1 MTERTV
7 SEIREEIIG
16 RLYASDEGMTIDELV
31 ESVAVAVAEW
41 IVEAII
47 TKAVA
52 EGKVVLA
59 DMERPQRFAMPFAEG
74 FA

>member
-1 MTERTV
+1 MIERTV

-31 ESVAVAVAEW
+31 EYVAVAEW

-74 FA
+74 YA

>member
-31 ESVAVAVAEW
+31 ESVAVAEW

>member
-31 ESVAVAVAEW
+31 ESVAVAEW

-52 EGKVVLA
+52 EGKIVLA

-74 FA
+74 YA

>member
-7 SEIREEIIG
+7 SEIREEIFA
-16 RLYASDEGMTIDELV
+16 RLYASEEGMTLDEIV
-31 ESVAVAVAEW
+31 EGVAVEVW

-52 EGKVVLA
+52 EGKIVLA
-59 DMERPQRFAMPFAEG
+59 DMERPQRFAMPFAEVC
-74 FA
+74 A

>member
-31 ESVAVAVAEW
+31 ESVAVAEW

-74 FA
+74 YA

>member
-7 SEIREEIIG
+7 SEIREEIFS
-16 RLYASDEGMTIDELV
+16 RLYASDEGLTLDEIV
-31 ESVAVAVAEW
+31 EGVAVEVW

-52 EGKVVLA
+52 EGKIVLA
-59 DMERPQRFAMPFAEG
+59 DMERPQRFAMPFAEVE
-74 FA
+74 A

>member
-31 ESVAVAVAEW
+31 ESVAVADW

-52 EGKVVLA
+52 EGKIVLA

>member
-7 SEIREEIIG
+7 SEIREEIFS
-16 RLYASDEGMTIDELV
+16 RLYASDDGMTIDEIV
-31 ESVAVAVAEW
+31 ESVAVEVW

-52 EGKVVLA
+52 EGKIVLA
-59 DMERPQRFAMPFAEG
+59 DMERPQRFAMPFAE
-74 FA
+74 AEA

>member
-7 SEIREEIIG
+7 SEIREEIFS
-16 RLYASDEGMTIDELV
+16 RLYASDEGLTLDEIV
-31 ESVAVAVAEW
+31 ESVAVEVW

-52 EGKVVLA
+52 EGKIVLA
-59 DMERPQRFAMPFAEG
+59 DMERPQRFAMPFAEVE
-74 FA
+74 A

>member
-7 SEIREEIIG
+7 SEIREEIFS
-16 RLYASDEGMTIDELV
+16 RLYASEEGLTLDEIV
-31 ESVAVAVAEW
+31 EGVAVEVW

-52 EGKVVLA
+52 EGKIVLA
-59 DMERPQRFAMPFAEG
+59 DMERPQRFAMPFAEVE
-74 FA
+74 A

>member
-31 ESVAVAVAEW
+31 ESVAVADW

>member
-7 SEIREEIIG
+7 SEIREEIFS
-16 RLYASDEGMTIDELV
+16 RLYASDEGMTLDEIV
-31 ESVAVAVAEW
+31 ESVAVEVW

-52 EGKVVLA
+52 EGKIVLA
-59 DMERPQRFAMPFAEG
+59 DMERPQRFAMPFAEVE
-74 FA
+74 A

>member
-16 RLYASDEGMTIDELV
+16 RLYASDEGLTLDELV
-31 ESVAVAVAEW
+31 ESVAVAEW

-74 FA
+74 YA

>member
-1 MTERTV
+1 MIERTV

-31 ESVAVAVAEW
+31 ESVAVAEW

>member
-31 ESVAVAVAEW
+31 ESVAVADW

-74 FA
+74 YA

>member
-7 SEIREEIIG
+7 SEIREEIYN
-16 RLYASDEGMTIDELV
+16 RLFASDEGMTIDEIV
-31 ESVAVAVAEW
+31 ESVAVEVW

-52 EGKVVLA
+52 EGKIVLA
-59 DMERPQRFAMPFAEG
+59 DMERPQRFAMPFAEVE
-74 FA
+74 A

>member
-1 MTERTV
+1 MTECTV
-7 SEIREEIIG
+7 SEIREEILG
-16 RLYASDEGMTIDELV
+16 RLYASDEGLTLDELIGSMDV
-31 ESVAVAVAEW
+31 EGW

-74 FA
+74 YA

>member
-7 SEIREEIIG
+7 SEIREEIFS
-16 RLYASDEGMTIDELV
+16 RLYASDDGMTLDEIV
-31 ESVAVAVAEW
+31 ESVAVEVW

-52 EGKVVLA
+52 EGKIVLA
-59 DMERPQRFAMPFAEG
+59 DMERPQRFAMPFAEVE
-74 FA
+74 A